1 VLLREISCNF
11 VDRVLRIRS
20 HKIHETTRSYTKGI
34 RIGVL
39 CKAEP
44 EKFMKPL
51 VAVFLLLISAIAG
64 LAQAPQTER
73 QQFIRTEAPVI
84 ALTHVRVIDGT
95 GAAPLDDQTIVID
108 GGKIQSI
115 APSGTAKVPPAA
127 QMHDLKGYTVLP
139 GLVGMHNHMFFP
151 MGGSPPMYSNM
162 GISFPRL
169 YLALGVTTIRTTGS
183 VVPYTDL
190 EIKKLIDGGRMI
202 GPKMHITAPYLEGAG
217 AFTPVMHALTGPD
230 DARRM
235 VNFWADQGAT
245 SFKAYMNITRDQL
258 RAAVEEAHKRG
269 LKVTGHLC
277 SIGYRE
283 AAEIGIDNLEHGLL
297 ADSEFVPNKQPD
309 KCPGAAVGLSLRQLD
324 LNSEAVKETIRILVA
339 KNVAITS
346 TLPVFEAGAPVTQSG
361 IGAASAVLN
370 PRVLNVMNTDA
381 RVRYLSARARIPADS
396 PTPLLV
402 RKSMD
407 FERAFVA
414 AGGLLI
420 AGLDPTGNGGIVA
433 GFGDLRQVELLV
445 EAGFTPVEAIK
456 IASLNGAKFLGEDS
470 RIGSI
475 AIGKQADLMIVKGNP
490 ATTIADIEKVEIV
503 FKDGVG
509 YDSEKLIQSV
519 QGLVGIR

>member
-1 VLLREISCNF
+1 MKTSKFLFLIFSLCF
-11 VDRVLRIRS
+11 G
-20 HKIHETTRSYTKGI
+20 GI
-34 RIGVL
+34 TQ
-39 CKAEP
+39 
-44 EKFMKPL
+44 
-51 VAVFLLLISAIAG
+51 
-64 LAQAPQTER
+64 AQTSER
-73 QQFIRTEAPVI
+73 QQFVRVEAPVI

-95 GAAPLDDQTIVID
+95 GAQPLEDQTVVIS
-108 GGKIQSI
+108 GGKIESI
-115 APSGTAKVPPAA
+115 TSSATAKVVANVEVI
-127 QMHDLKGYTVLP
+127 DLKGYSVLP
-139 GLVGMHNHMFFP
+139 GLVGMHDHMFFP

-162 GISFPRL
+162 GTSFPRL

-183 VVPYTDL
+183 VAPFTDL
-190 EIKKLIDGGRMI
+190 EIKKLIDSGRVV

-217 AFTPVMHALTGPD
+217 AFTPVMHQLTGPD

-245 SFKAYMNITRDQL
+245 SFKAYMNITRDEL

-297 ADSEFVPNKQPD
+297 PDSEFVVDKKPD
-309 KCPGAAVGLSLRQLD
+309 VCPGPAVGASLRQLD
-324 LNSEAVKETIRILVA
+324 INGDSVKETIRTLVA

-346 TLPVFEAGAPVTQSG
+346 TLPVFEAGAPLAQTG
-361 IGAASAVLN
+361 IGARSAVLN
-370 PRVLNVMNTDA
+370 PRVLAVMNPDA
-381 RVRYLSARARIPADS
+381 RVRYLAARSSIAADS
-396 PTPLLV
+396 PTATLV

-433 GFGDLRQVELLV
+433 GFGDLREVELLV
-445 EAGFTPVEAIK
+445 EAGFSPLEAIK
-456 IASLNGAKFLGEDS
+456 IASLNGAKFLGEDA
-470 RIGSI
+470 RVGSI
-475 AIGKQADLMIVKGNP
+475 AVGKQADLMIVKGNP
-490 ATTIADIEKVEIV
+490 AANISDIEKVEIV

>member
-1 VLLREISCNF
+1 M
-11 VDRVLRIRS
+11 
-20 HKIHETTRSYTKGI
+20 KIP
-34 RIGVL
+34 
-39 CKAEP
+39 A
-44 EKFMKPL
+44 
-51 VAVFLLLISAIAG
+51 LLILFTAFINTF
-64 LAQAPQTER
+64 AQSDRA
-73 QQFIRTEAPVI
+73 QFIRVEAPVI
-84 ALTHVRVIDGT
+84 ALTHVRIIDGT
-95 GAAPLDDQTIVID
+95 GAAPIEDQTIVIAD
-108 GGKIQSI
+108 GKILSI
-115 APSGTAKVPPAA
+115 GPTIPEKA
-127 QMHDLKGYTVLP
+127 QVLDLKGYTVLP

-162 GISFPRL
+162 GTSFPRL

-183 VVPYTDL
+183 VAPYTDL
-190 EIKKLIDGGRMI
+190 EIKRLIDGGKMI

-217 AFTPVMHALTGPD
+217 AFTPVMHELTGPD
-230 DARRM
+230 DARRF
-235 VNFWADQGAT
+235 VNYWADQGAT
-245 SFKAYMNITRDQL
+245 SFKAYMNISRAEL
-258 RAAVEEAHKRG
+258 RAVVEEAHKRK

-277 SIGYRE
+277 SVGYRE

-309 KCPGAAVGLSLRQLD
+309 KCPGAAVGASLRQLD
-324 LNSEAVKETIRILVA
+324 INSPVVQNTIRTLVA

-346 TLPVFEAGAPVTQSG
+346 TLPVFEASAPLLLSSQTG

-381 RVRYLSARARIPADS
+381 RVRYLTARSRIAADS
-396 PTPLLV
+396 PTPVLV

-420 AGLDPTGNGGIVA
+420 AGLDPTGNGGVVA
-433 GFGDLRQVELLV
+433 GFGDLREVELLV
-445 EAGFTPVEAIK
+445 EAGFTPLEAVK

-470 RIGSI
+470 RVGSI
-475 AIGKQADLMIVKGNP
+475 AVGKQADLMIVKGNP
-490 ATTIADIEKVEIV
+490 AAKITDIENVEIV